1 MKSRKLE
8 LFLSFANIG
17 AFTFGGGYAMIP
29 LLQREVVENKKW
41 IDERQMLDITA
52 ISQSTPGP
60 LAINTATF
68 VGYKIEGV
76 IGAILAT
83 LGVVLPSFFIIIVV
97 SVLFNIF
104 RDNVIVNNVFMG
116 IKAGVIILIIEAAI
130 KLAKQIKKNV
140 FNFVLLLLSFLITV
154 FTSINVIYVLI
165 ACGLCGVICYG
176 LNLIKGGMD

>member
-60 LAINTATF
+60 LAINAATF

-130 KLAKQIKKNV
+130 KLSKQIKKNV